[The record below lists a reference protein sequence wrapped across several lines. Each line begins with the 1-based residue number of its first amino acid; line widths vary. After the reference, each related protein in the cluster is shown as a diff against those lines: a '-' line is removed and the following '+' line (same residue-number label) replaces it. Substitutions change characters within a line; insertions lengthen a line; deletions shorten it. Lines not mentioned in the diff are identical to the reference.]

1 MSTKN
6 YSNHMKRYKTIFST
20 FHTVYRLITT
30 SGDVRN
36 FATGICRLYKNA
48 FGADSVTIVL
58 KNVNSHGFL
67 KMRLK
72 DRRQFFKKGGISIL
86 THAEREMLDHE
97 KEAILENR
105 LTYPFIFSDTLG
117 AVCVRRSLND
127 FGFSELEKRWFL
139 SLSEEISVALRIFN
153 LYREEKRLMINY
165 IKSLTK
171 LLDQYV
177 PTSYLHTKSIYKLIK
192 AIGKEMSLSESETKS
207 LEYASLLHDAGK
219 IQLPSGILRKQ
230 TPLTD
235 EEYKMIMKHPR
246 KGVEMIKDLEILK
259 PVIPIILH
267 HHERY
272 DGKGYPSKFKKDQI
286 PLGSRIL
293 SLLDAFDAM
302 YFGRPYR
309 KRILMND
316 IEKELRLQ
324 MGKQFDP
331 HIVEIFLK
339 ILKRKNIRKYL
350 RSFL

>member
-1 MSTKN
+1 M
-6 YSNHMKRYKTIFST
+6 
-20 FHTVYRLITT
+20 
-30 SGDVRN
+30 
-36 FATGICRLYKNA
+36 GICRLYKNA
-48 FGADSVTIVL
+48 FLADKVTVVF
-58 KNVNSHGFL
+58 KNVNTQGFM
-67 KMRLK
+67 KMRLEDK
-72 DRRQFFKKGGISIL
+72 SQSFKKGGISIL
-86 THAEREMLDHE
+86 TNRE
-97 KEAILENR
+97 KEILHQEKEVMLGNR
-105 LTYPFIFSDTLG
+105 LIYPFIFADALG
-117 AVCVRRSLND
+117 AVYLKRNPNNPE
-127 FGFSELEKRWFL
+127 FNELEKKWFL
-139 SLSEEISVALRIFN
+139 SLSEEISISLRIFN

-177 PTSYLHTKSIYKLIK
+177 PTSYLHTKSIFKLIK
-192 AIGKEMSLSESETKS
+192 AIGKEMKLSESETKS

-219 IQLPSGILRKQ
+219 IQLPSGILKKQ

-235 EEYKMIMKHPR
+235 EEYKIIMKHPR

-272 DGKGYPSKFKKDQI
+272 DGKGYPSKFSKDQI

-309 KRILMND
+309 KKMHLME
-316 IEKELRLQ
+316 IEKELRNQ

-331 HIVEIFLK
+331 QIVEIFLK
-339 ILKRKNIRKYL
+339 ILNRKDIRKHL

>member
-1 MSTKN
+1 MTL
-6 YSNHMKRYKTIFST
+6 MKKYKAVFSS
-20 FHTVYRLITT
+20 FHTIYRLITT
-30 SGDVRN
+30 SGDIKN
-36 FATGICRLYKNA
+36 FAMGVCRLYKNIFA
-48 FGADSVTIVL
+48 ADKVTIVF
-58 KNVNSHGFL
+58 KNVNAQGFM
-67 KMRLK
+67 KMRLENK
-72 DRRQFFKKGGISIL
+72 SQSFKKGGISIL
-86 THAEREMLDHE
+86 TNRE
-97 KEAILENR
+97 KEILHQEKEIMLGNR
-105 LTYPFIFSDTLG
+105 LIYPFIFADTLG
-117 AVCVRRSLND
+117 AVYLKRNPNSPEFN
-127 FGFSELEKRWFL
+127 ELEKKWFL
-139 SLSEEISVALRIFN
+139 ALSEEISISLRIFN

-177 PTSYLHTKSIYKLIK
+177 PTSYLHTKSIFRLIK
-192 AIGKEMSLSESETKS
+192 AIGKEMKLSESETKS

-219 IQLPSGILRKQ
+219 IQLPSGILKKQ

-235 EEYKMIMKHPR
+235 EEYKIIMKHPR

-272 DGKGYPSKFKKDQI
+272 DGKGYPSKFSKDQI

-309 KRILMND
+309 KRIHLNE
-316 IEKELRLQ
+316 IEKELRNQ

-331 HIVEIFLK
+331 QIVEILLK
-339 ILKRKNIRKYL
+339 ILKRKDIRKYL

>member
-1 MSTKN
+1 MTL
-6 YSNHMKRYKTIFST
+6 MKRYKTIFSS

-30 SGDVRN
+30 SGDIKN
-36 FATGICRLYKNA
+36 FAMGICRLYKNA
-48 FGADSVTIVL
+48 FFADRVTVVF
-58 KNVNSHGFL
+58 KNVNSQGFM
-67 KMRLK
+67 KMRLENK
-72 DRRQFFKKGGISIL
+72 KQSFKKGGISIL
-86 THAEREMLDHE
+86 TNRE
-97 KEAILENR
+97 KEILHQEKEIMLGNR
-105 LTYPFIFSDTLG
+105 MIYPFIFADALG
-117 AVCVRRSLND
+117 AVYIKRSP
-127 FGFSELEKRWFL
+127 GSTEFSELEKKWFL
-139 SLSEEISVALRIFN
+139 SISEEISISLRIFN

-177 PTSYLHTKSIYKLIK
+177 PTSYLHTKSIFKLIK
-192 AIGKEMSLSESETKS
+192 VIGKQMKLSESEIKS

-219 IQLPSGILRKQ
+219 IQLPSGILSKE

-235 EEYKMIMKHPR
+235 EEYKIIMKHPR

-272 DGKGYPSKFKKDQI
+272 DGKGYPSKFSRDQI
-286 PLGSRIL
+286 PLGARIL

-309 KRILMND
+309 KRMHINE
-316 IEKELRLQ
+316 IEKELRAQ

-331 HIVEIFLK
+331 QIVEIFLK
-339 ILKRKNIRKYL
+339 ILKREDIRKHL

>member
-1 MSTKN
+1 
-6 YSNHMKRYKTIFST
+6 MKKYKTIFST

-30 SGDVRN
+30 SGDVKN
-36 FATGICRLYKNA
+36 FAAGICRLYKNA
-48 FGADSVTIVL
+48 FRADRVTIVL
-58 KNVNSHGFL
+58 KNVNSHGFIR
-67 KMRLK
+67 MRLENK
-72 DRRQFFKKGGISIL
+72 QQFFKRGGISIL
-86 THAEREMLDHE
+86 THAEKEMLRHE
-97 KEAILENR
+97 KEVISENR

-117 AVCVRRSLND
+117 AVCVKRNPNNQV
-127 FGFSELEKRWFL
+127 FGELEKRWFL

-177 PTSYLHTKSIYKLIK
+177 PTSYLHTKSINRLIK
-192 AIGKEMSLSESETKS
+192 AIGIEMKLSESEIKS

-219 IQLPSGILRKQ
+219 IQLPTGILKKQ

-309 KRILMND
+309 KRIVMKD
-316 IEKELRLQ
+316 IEKELRSQ

-339 ILKRKNIRKYL
+339 ILDRKTIRKYL

>member
-1 MSTKN
+1 
-6 YSNHMKRYKTIFST
+6 MKRYKTIFSS

-30 SGDVRN
+30 SGDVKN
-36 FATGICRLYKNA
+36 FASGICRLYKNA
-48 FGADSVTIVL
+48 FAVDRVTIVL
-58 KNVNSHGFL
+58 KNVNSHGFIRV
-67 KMRLK
+67 RLENK
-72 DRRQFFKKGGISIL
+72 KQSFKKGGVSIL
-86 THAEREMLDHE
+86 THTEREMLRHG
-97 KEAILENR
+97 KEGILDNR

-117 AVCVRRSLND
+117 AVCIKRSPDD
-127 FGFSELEKRWFL
+127 FAFSELEKKWFL

-153 LYREEKRLMINY
+153 LYREEKRMMINY

-192 AIGKEMSLSESETKS
+192 AIGKEMSLSESEIKS

-219 IQLPSGILRKQ
+219 IQLPTGILKKQ

-309 KRILMND
+309 KRILMKD
-316 IEKELRLQ
+316 IEKELRSQ

-331 HIVEIFLK
+331 RIVEIFLK
-339 ILKRKNIRKYL
+339 ILNRKNIRKYL